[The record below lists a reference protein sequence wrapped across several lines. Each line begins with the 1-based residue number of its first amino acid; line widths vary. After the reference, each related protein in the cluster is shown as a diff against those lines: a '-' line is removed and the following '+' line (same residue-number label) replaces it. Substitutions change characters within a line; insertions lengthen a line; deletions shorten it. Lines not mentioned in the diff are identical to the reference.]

1 MGKMTKEQFL
11 KKKTVRLFIFLWIV
25 IFPILFIALPL
36 LEMVTGEREKE
47 IVPLWA
53 FGVWVFGPW
62 AASILWKWFG
72 SEKKEET
79 K

>member
-11 KKKTVRLFIFLWIV
+11 KLKTVRFFIFLWIV
-25 IFPILFIALPL
+25 VFPILFIALPAM
-36 LEMVTGEREKE
+36 EMVMGERENE
-47 IVPLWA
+47 LVPLWA

-72 SEKKEET
+72 GEREEHN